1 MKNSSARCRV
11 CSPGV
16 RTFHQ
21 LIVLRRHG
29 GSLSSHLECL
39 LCARGPFVFAK
50 VWARCARSTSFWNG
64 SQNILILARL
74 DVSNKSSNSS
84 QRLVPDQPRDSN
96 CPARTRYSQTLKCML
111 GLDDYGSSSE
121 EEGAEEV
128 RVVAPSSTT
137 QPTITTPACGADARH
152 TAEPGGGV
160 GSDRGS
166 SGVST
171 SSVRP
176 TGLPSASTLL
186 ETSAKGVGSAGM
198 QPRGPTGGVQ
208 AVGTK
213 RPASGSFPISDVA
226 HKSGRGGQ
234 HKHVSARPV
243 NTLLPPQLRG
253 RSNNTTQDLEGMG
266 LKSKKP
272 SAPR

>member
-1 MKNSSARCRV
+1 MTRGFKLPFHASRTVGMKNSSARCRV
-11 CSPGV
+11 CSPV
-16 RTFHQ
+16 LRTFHQ

-64 SQNILILARL
+64 SQNILMIARL

-137 QPTITTPACGADARH
+137 QPTITTPACGADARP
-152 TAEPGGGV
+152 TAEPE
-160 GSDRGS
+160 
-166 SGVST
+166 
-171 SSVRP
+171 
-176 TGLPSASTLL
+176 A
-186 ETSAKGVGSAGM
+186 E
-198 QPRGPTGGVQ
+198 
-208 AVGTK
+208 
-213 RPASGSFPISDVA
+213 
-226 HKSGRGGQ
+226 
-234 HKHVSARPV
+234 
-243 NTLLPPQLRG
+243 
-253 RSNNTTQDLEGMG
+253 
-266 LKSKKP
+266 
-272 SAPR
+272 